1 MCKMKG
7 VLFSYRPHRCA
18 TDDEDD
24 DNYDD
29 IYVSMCCE
37 YYDDD
42 NDEVNMKDLNEE
54 LLCTCY

>member
-1 MCKMKG
+1 MKG